1 MNPSQLDNKLLYGYQ
16 NFQQNNVPFQ
26 NNVLLQ
32 NNPMFNGNMQY
43 ANSMQMQ
50 QMQQMKQMQQME
62 QIQQMQMQKI
72 KELQQIKQIEKMN
85 EMETTMDKEKIKE
98 SVIRPIKIERTKK
111 DRQELESKW
120 KDVEEK
126 YTDKTGKDFG
136 PEIKKYWKNRT
147 NEPYKNILKN
157 ENYSKNFKSKDDLIV
172 HRVTVKDR
180 EGVVEDFDKM
190 DTNREKH
197 NNELK
202 VIYSTDHKNEHK
214 KKFEYNHVYKYRVQ
228 FDPKDHDK
236 LKHDKIKYY
245 KAQQKKEED
254 GKQKMDSIL
263 ETLVTDGIFNEDEL
277 NSINLSKKNSNNS
290 NNNNNLDNASTDSGD
305 SRDSKSSSKSN
316 VSNKSEE
323 DKRREKK
330 EAYLNRKTRK

>member
-1 MNPSQLDNKLLYGYQ
+1 MNPSQFDNKLLYGYQ
-16 NFQQNNVPFQ
+16 NFQQNNIPFQ

-32 NNPMFNGNMQY
+32 NNPMFTGNMQY

-50 QMQQMKQMQQME
+50 QMKQMQQMQ

-98 SVIRPIKIERTKK
+98 SVIKPIKIERTKK
-111 DRQELESKW
+111 DRQELEGKW
-120 KDVEEK
+120 KDAEEK
-126 YTDKTGKDFG
+126 YIDKSGKDFG
-136 PEIKKYWKNRT
+136 PEIKKYWKTRT

-180 EGVVEDFDKM
+180 EGVVDDYDKM
-190 DTNREKH
+190 DSNREKH

-245 KAQQKKEED
+245 KAQQKKEEE
-254 GKQKMDSIL
+254 GKQQRDSIL

-277 NSINLSKKNSNNS
+277 NSLNLSKKTNNS
-290 NNNNNLDNASTDSGD
+290 NNLDNTSTDSGE
-305 SRDSKSSSKSN
+305 SSKSN
-316 VSNKSEE
+316 VSIKSNE

-330 EAYLNRKTRK
+330 EAYLSRKTKK